1 VPVPPIPLVD
11 VALAFFIGMGP
22 IKIVAAFLAITHS
35 ARPEVRRQVAIRTV
49 AAATITAV
57 ALVTAGVIIFRL
69 FHLSAASLVIGG
81 SIVMLAVGLRT
92 VLAPAEEADT
102 LPSQNPHDLYRKAIH
117 PLAVPDLL
125 NPAGIAAA
133 ILLSAEVAEVGGFVG
148 SIAIVLVIAAL
159 DLAVLLA
166 VARLGDRIHL
176 DVVTI
181 LERLFGML
189 LVAVAIQLLL
199 YGLAQAGVID
209 FTAVH

>member
-1 VPVPPIPLVD
+1 
-11 VALAFFIGMGP
+11 
-22 IKIVAAFLAITHS
+22 
-35 ARPEVRRQVAIRTV
+35 
-49 AAATITAV
+49 
-57 ALVTAGVIIFRL
+57 
-69 FHLSAASLVIGG
+69 
-81 SIVMLAVGLRT
+81 
-92 VLAPAEEADT
+92 
-102 LPSQNPHDLYRKAIH
+102 
-117 PLAVPDLL
+117 VPDLL

-209 FTAVH
+209 FAAVH

>member
-1 VPVPPIPLVD
+1 MAGPPIPLAD

-22 IKIVAAFLAITHS
+22 IKIVAAFLVVTHD

-49 AAATITAV
+49 TAATITAV
-57 ALVTAGVIIFRL
+57 SLVVAGVVVFRL

-81 SIVMLAVGLRT
+81 AIVMLGVGLRT
-92 VLAPAEEADT
+92 VLAPAETYEVVP
-102 LPSQNPHDLYRKAIH
+102 LHGSHDLYRRAIH

-133 ILLSAEVAEVGGFVG
+133 ILLSAEVAEVGGFIGGIV
-148 SIAIVLVIAAL
+148 IVLAVAAL
-159 DLAVLLA
+159 DLAVLLV
-166 VARLGDRIHL
+166 VARLGDRVHL

-209 FTAVH
+209 FGAVQ

>member
-1 VPVPPIPLVD
+1 MPVPPIPLLD

-22 IKIVAAFLAITHS
+22 IKIVAAFLAITHD

-49 AAATITAV
+49 AAATITAIT
-57 ALVTAGVIIFRL
+57 LVVAGVVIFRL
-69 FHLSAASLVIGG
+69 FHLSAASLLIGG

-92 VLAPAEEADT
+92 VLAPAETHEAV
-102 LPSQNPHDLYRKAIH
+102 PIHGSHDLYRRAIH

-148 SIAIVLVIAAL
+148 SVAIVLAIAAL
-159 DLAVLLA
+159 DLVVLLA
-166 VARLGDRIHL
+166 VARLGDRVHL

-209 FTAVH
+209 FAAVH